1 MIYGNML
8 RSGVVTHVLVYSA
21 VVNRV
26 KWLIVWLQLEFYN
39 PQKKFCTEKV
49 YKVLDFLMQV

>member
-8 RSGVVTHVLVYSA
+8 RLGGVTHVLVYSA
-21 VVNRV
+21 VAKRV

-39 PQKKFCTEKV
+39 PQKKFYTEKV
-49 YKVLDFLMQV
+49 YKVLDFLMQA